1 MYHNAASRKVK
12 LYSRTE
18 ILRAQGL
25 EQIRRRFW
33 NEKGEELCQDRELQK
48 WKATAIH
55 GVIDTSWTLKK
66 TAILVME
73 ADHLQDELLR
83 QEGVSTAKKQQKAG
97 TVDENVARTLNSHR
111 QLLKVNETLCKLK
124 DAANTTTSK
133 KSKISQAEDA
143 ARSAMG
149 ELRQA
154 QESLR
159 KALENKRKSL
169 GSATS
174 YQQVTPEVA
183 KSTREPTTEDLKGML
198 ASVLKRTRSREEAQ
212 TPDSDNSDDSDSPP
226 TSSSKEVQVQD
237 SDETDER

>member
-1 MYHNAASRKVK
+1 VPRQGVAKMKAA
-12 LYSRTE
+12 
-18 ILRAQGL
+18 
-25 EQIRRRFW
+25 
-33 NEKGEELCQDRELQK
+33 
-48 WKATAIH
+48 AIH

-97 TVDENVARTLNSHR
+97 TVDENAARTLNSHR
-111 QLLKVNETLCKLK
+111 QLLKVNETLCILK
-124 DAANTTTSK
+124 DASNTTTNK
-133 KSKISQAEDA
+133 KSKISQADA

-149 ELRQA
+149 KLRQA

-169 GSATS
+169 GSVKS

-183 KSTREPTTEDLKGML
+183 KSTREPTSEDLKGML
-198 ASVLKRTRSREEAQ
+198 ESVLKRTRSREEAQ
-212 TPDSDNSDDSDSPP
+212 TPDIDNSADDSDSPP

-237 SDETDER
+237 SDDTDES

>member
-12 LYSRTE
+12 LYSRTK

-48 WKATAIH
+48 WKAAAIH

-111 QLLKVNETLCKLK
+111 QLLKVNETLCILK
-124 DAANTTTSK
+124 DASNTTTSK
-133 KSKISQAEDA
+133 KTNNHGQ
-143 ARSAMG
+143 
-149 ELRQA
+149 
-154 QESLR
+154 
-159 KALENKRKSL
+159 NC
-169 GSATS
+169 
-174 YQQVTPEVA
+174 
-183 KSTREPTTEDLKGML
+183 
-198 ASVLKRTRSREEAQ
+198 
-212 TPDSDNSDDSDSPP
+212 
-226 TSSSKEVQVQD
+226 
-237 SDETDER
+237 

>member
-1 MYHNAASRKVK
+1 
-12 LYSRTE
+12 
-18 ILRAQGL
+18 
-25 EQIRRRFW
+25 
-33 NEKGEELCQDRELQK
+33 LQK
-48 WKATAIH
+48 WKAAAIH

-83 QEGVSTAKKQQKAG
+83 QEGVSTAKKQQKAD

-111 QLLKVNETLCKLK
+111 QLLKVNETLCILK
-124 DAANTTTSK
+124 DASNTTTSK
-133 KSKISQAEDA
+133 KTKISQAEDA

-169 GSATS
+169 GSAKS

-183 KSTREPTTEDLKGML
+183 KSTREPTSEDLKGML

-212 TPDSDNSDDSDSPP
+212 TPDIDNSADDSDSPP
-226 TSSSKEVQVQD
+226 TSSSKVVQVQD
-237 SDETDER
+237 SDDTDES